1 MSRRRW
7 IYINGEAIEVTADY
21 SPQARDA
28 ANFVVGDSHYDG
40 LRSPRGD
47 QADISTRTKH
57 REYMKRHGLATA
69 DDFKETWAKAAEKR
83 GDFFAGK
90 DPSRVN
96 DVVRA
101 VEKVQQGYRPVIQRH
116 EGE

>member
-1 MSRRRW
+1 MASRRW
-7 IYINGEAIEVTADY
+7 IYINGEAIEITEGY
-21 SPQARDA
+21 SPSQSHDA
-28 ANFVVGDSHYDG
+28 KNFVVGDRHYEG

-57 REYMKRHGLATA
+57 REYMKQHGLATA

-83 GDFFAGK
+83 KDFFAGK

-101 VEKVQQGYRPVIQRH
+101 VDKVQQGYRPLVRH
-116 EGE
+116 ED